1 MKKLIA
7 LIAVLA
13 AVVSL
18 SACKTINMTPEEK
31 LSKYVAEESE
41 RIAASIQAEN
51 DYIDGVNQHSEDT
64 IGKTIKGKRLVI
76 KKDNFS
82 LGYEYR
88 VYEFDKKGVFSKH
101 YLYKFYD
108 KLETYEGQLE
118 IGGDKS
124 KKIIDKDPKARMIVY
139 EIKED
144 LSYTFDDIYNIY
156 SSPEKIERGHVII
169 E

>member
-13 AVVSL
+13 TVISL
-18 SACKTINMTPEEK
+18 SACKTVNMTPEEK
-31 LSKYVAEESE
+31 MSKYAAEESE

-51 DYIDGVNQHSEDT
+51 DYIDGVNKHSEET
-64 IGKTIKGKRLVI
+64 IGKTIKGERFVVK
-76 KKDNFS
+76 NFFT

-88 VYEFDKKGVFSKH
+88 VFEFNKKGKGTKH

-108 KLETYEGQLE
+108 DVANYENQLE
-118 IGGDKS
+118 IGEDKS
-124 KKIIDKDPKARMIVY
+124 RKIVDKDPKARMIVY
-139 EIKED
+139 EIKDEITE
-144 LSYTFDDIYNIY
+144 TFDLLYETY
-156 SSPEKIERGHVII
+156 SNPKIIERGYTII